1 MFKKLST
8 VALVCFGL
16 AACGGE
22 AMDKFV
28 ADNAAKDKAATAP
41 APAPAKAAAPALTK
55 CQTEL
60 KKLDGAILTAY
71 TKLSPTQFDKVGQLR
86 DQLSSACTAKADDAK
101 VDSLVAEANKVMTAP
116 APAPAKK
123 KAAAKKAPA
132 KK

>member
-1 MFKKLST
+1 MFKKIST
-8 VALVCFGL
+8 VALICFGL

-28 ADNAAKDKAATAP
+28 ADNAAKEKAP
-41 APAPAKAAAPALTK
+41 AAPAAAAAPAKPAPTK
-55 CQTEL
+55 CETSL
-60 KKLDGAILTAY
+60 KKLDGDILAAY

-86 DQLSSACTAKADDAK
+86 DQLASACAAKADDAK
-101 VDSLVAEANKVMTAP
+101 VDALVAEAAKVMTTP
-116 APAPAKK
+116 APAPAK